1 MNSLCSHIKG
11 QRRQWPA
18 FCILQGLAVSPN
30 WNLGCSVPGVGS
42 PAVGSA
48 THSSNGVSLLGAA
61 GRRSWGETWNTSFL
75 SVLQGSMDLLTPP
88 SKISSLQNCELFKVL
103 SLG

>member
-18 FCILQGLAVSPN
+18 FCILQGLAVSPS

-48 THSSNGVSLLGAA
+48 PHSSSGVSLLGAA
-61 GRRSWGETWNTSFL
+61 GRRSWGETCNVERGVTECQSDRSYGQSGDKAL
-75 SVLQGSMDLLTPP
+75 EGA
-88 SKISSLQNCELFKVL
+88 IEI
-103 SLG
+103 